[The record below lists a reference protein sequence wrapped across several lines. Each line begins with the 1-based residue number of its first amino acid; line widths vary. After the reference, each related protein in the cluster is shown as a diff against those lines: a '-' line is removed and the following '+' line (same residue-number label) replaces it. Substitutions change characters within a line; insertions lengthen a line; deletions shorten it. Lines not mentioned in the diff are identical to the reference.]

1 MSAQDRERTEDS
13 VLKDWEAPKVETLE
27 VASTEGGPRPDTK
40 ENGAKF
46 VAS

>member
-1 MSAQDRERTEDS
+1 MALPDWELTEDP
-13 VLKDWEAPKVETLE
+13 VLKDWEPPRMETLE